1 MEIKKKRKTNEIMD
15 IEDFGQ
21 VLFKQNFVSKQDLLD
36 KIRKESKSRKVD
48 QPSIHDLN
56 KLYLDHPLLYPRNP
70 EWEEYA
76 VRKTTRSQSGI
87 TNISV
92 MTKVEFDC
100 EFDCKYC
107 PNQKKKFG
115 AKVDMPRSYTD
126 TAPTP
131 MRAAQNNFD
140 AFETFMNRAVS
151 LRYQGHVVDKVE
163 VFILGGTFSG
173 YPLEYKREFCRDLF
187 YAANTFINGEHLERD
202 RWTLEQEQQWNE
214 TAAVKIIG
222 LTIETRPDTI
232 TKEEIVIM
240 RELGVTRVQ
249 IGVQHTNDDILRKV
263 NRGHLLKHSKKAIQL
278 LRSNGFKIVVHLM
291 PDLPGSSP
299 EMDKEMFD
307 IVVNDIGLKPDET
320 KVYPTMVIE
329 WSELYNWYKEG
340 KYKPYWE
347 KNPKD
352 MEDVLLHYKMINPLW
367 LRNVRTAR
375 DLSTKKEDGFRGGF
389 NCPNIREN
397 IDKRAIEKGIIS
409 DEIRGREIKHRTTN
423 FTDLRMEVVEYYT
436 SSGKEFY
443 IHWISN
449 MNTLH
454 AHLRL
459 TLNKNN
465 DAIAMNVLNN
475 SAIIREVHTY
485 GKTKRVGDRSN
496 TDGAQ
501 HKSLGIKL
509 VEKAE
514 ELAVEYGFQ
523 KMAVISGVGVRK
535 YYEKKLGYSSED
547 TYMVKDLTYL
557 YYWTEIKSLP
567 WGAIIFTA
575 LSFIILNF
583 YD

>member
-1 MEIKKKRKTNEIMD
+1 MKD
-15 IEDFGQ
+15 IEDIADA
-21 VLFKQNFVSKQDLLD
+21 LFSQRFNSKTDLLE
-36 KIRKESKSRKVD
+36 KIRTESRSRKVN

-56 KLYLDHPLLYPRNP
+56 KLYLDHPLLYPRNV

-76 VRKTTRSQSGI
+76 VRKETRSQSGM

-92 MTKVEFDC
+92 MTRVTDDC
-100 EFDCKYC
+100 AFDCKYC
-107 PNQKKKFG
+107 PNQKIKLG

-131 MRAAQNNFD
+131 MRAAQNDFD
-140 AFETFMNRAVS
+140 AFKTFMNRAVS

-163 VFILGGTFSG
+163 LFILGGTFSG

-187 YAANTFINGEHLERD
+187 YAANTFVNGEHLERE
-202 RWTLEQEQQWNE
+202 RWTLEEEQVWNE

-222 LTIETRPDTI
+222 LTIETRPDMI

-249 IGVQHTNDDILRKV
+249 IGVQHTNDDVLRKV
-263 NRGHLLKHSKKAIQL
+263 NRGHLLEHSKKAIHL
-278 LRSNGFKIVVHLM
+278 LRSNGFKIVIHLM

-320 KVYPTMVIE
+320 KVYPTMIIE

-347 KNPKD
+347 ENPQE
-352 MEDVLLHYKMINPLW
+352 MENVLLHYKSINPLW

-397 IDKRAIEKGIIS
+397 IDKKAKEKGIIS
-409 DEIRGREIKHRTTN
+409 HEIRGREIKHRATN
-423 FTDLRMEVVEYYT
+423 FEDLRMEVVQYETTSGQEY
-436 SSGKEFY
+436 Y
-443 IHWISN
+443 IHWISDL
-449 MNTLH
+449 NTLH

-459 TLNKNN
+459 TLNHGYSG
-465 DAIAMNVLNN
+465 IAMDVLKD

-485 GKTKRVGDRSN
+485 GKTKKVGDKTK
-496 TDGAQ
+496 TDAAQ
-501 HKSLGIKL
+501 HKGLGMKL
-509 VEKAE
+509 IEKAE
-514 ELAVEYGFQ
+514 EIALDNGYY
-523 KMAVISGVGVRK
+523 KMAVISGVGVRE
-535 YYEKKLGYSSED
+535 YYSRKCGYNYSD
-547 TYMVKDLTYL
+547 TYMVKDLTWK
-557 YYWTEIKSLP
+557 YYWREIMDFP
-567 WGAIIFTA
+567 WWTV
-575 LSFIILNF
+575 ILLFAVF
-583 YD
+583 YYL